1 MRLDEFDYDLPDSAI
16 ALRPASPRSSAR
28 LLELRGGEWT
38 DHFVY
43 ALPDLLRPED
53 LLVVNNTKVTPAR
66 LSGVRRRDPI
76 GDQPPSEAQIEAT
89 LTERLAP
96 DRWRALAKPGKRL
109 RLGDVVRFD
118 PEAATGLRAEVAV
131 KDAEGGG
138 VEFQFYKTGAALD
151 AAIALVGAPP
161 LPPYIASRRAAD
173 AQDRRDYQTIFAKHD
188 GAVAAP
194 TASLHFDDALLSALD
209 AAGVRRAEV
218 TLHVGPGTFLPVT
231 AEDPAEHRMHAEWGE
246 IDETTAAAVTETRAR
261 GGRVVAVGTTALR
274 VLETAVARAGEGSG
288 AVDGALAPWRGWTNL
303 FITPGYEFRI
313 VDGLLTNFHLPRSTL
328 LMLVAALVGRN
339 RILAA
344 YNHAIQSGY
353 RFYSYGD
360 ATLLWREQ
368 A

>member
-1 MRLDEFDYDLPDSAI
+1 MRLDQFDYDLPETAI

-28 LLELRGGEWT
+28 MLELCGGGWR
-38 DHFVY
+38 DLMVS
-43 ALPDLLRPED
+43 ALPDLLRPDD

-66 LSGVRRRDPI
+66 LSGLRRRTPA
-76 GDQPPSEAQIEAT
+76 GDQPPGEARIAIT
-89 LTERLAP
+89 LTERRAP

-109 RLGDVVRFD
+109 RLGDVIRFQPD
-118 PEAATGLRAEVAV
+118 LAEGLSAEVAA
-131 KDAEGGG
+131 KDDAGGG
-138 VEFQFYKTGAALD
+138 VELRFSQAGPALD
-151 AAIALVGAPP
+151 AAIALVGDAP
-161 LPPYIASRRAAD
+161 LPPYIASKRAAD
-173 AQDRRDYQTIFAKHD
+173 AQDRRDYQTIFAKHE

-209 AAGVRRAEV
+209 AVGVRRAEV

-246 IDETTAAAVTETRAR
+246 ISEAAAAEVAETRAR

-274 VLETAVARAGEGSG
+274 VLETAAARAQAEAGEG
-288 AVDGALAPWRGWTNL
+288 LAAWSGWTDL
-303 FITPGYEFRI
+303 FIMPGFQFRI

-328 LMLVAALVGRN
+328 LMLVAAMVGRD

-344 YNHAIQSGY
+344 YNHAIQHGY

-360 ATLLWREQ
+360 ATLLWRDQ
-368 A
+368 H